1 MRYYVACL
9 HTAPGGAAA
18 AMLPSG
24 YACTRE
30 ELETIVA
37 RAPGIPLTFESVRPR
52 NAPLRRPTVACAALS
67 GSRVRAII

>member
-24 YACTRE
+24 YACTRD
-30 ELETIVA
+30 ELEKIMS

-52 NAPLRRPTVACAALS
+52 KAPLRRPTAGCVQRPGLE
-67 GSRVRAII
+67 VLVV